1 VIDAFVDT
9 DVIVRFIT
17 GDDPVKTAAAGRL
30 FTAVE
35 NKQISL
41 YCPVTV
47 IADALYVLTS
57 RNLYG
62 IDRRVAVESLSALV
76 DLPGIHIAG
85 KPVVRVALDLF
96 ASTRV
101 DFGDAMLVAEMA
113 ATDIPTL
120 YSFDADFDRF
130 SSVKRVEPR

>member
-1 VIDAFVDT
+1 VNDAFVDT

-17 GDDPVKTAAAGRL
+17 GDDPTKMAAASRL
-30 FTAVE
+30 FSAVE
-35 NKQISL
+35 NKQLSL

-57 RNLYG
+57 RNLDA
-62 IDRRVAVESLSALV
+62 IDRRLAADALMALLELPEFHVAE
-76 DLPGIHIAG
+76 
-85 KPVVRVALDLF
+85 KPVVRAALELY

-101 DFGDAMLVAEMA
+101 DFGDAIIVAEMA
-113 ATDIPTL
+113 AAEIPTL

-130 SSVKRVEPR
+130 SSVQRIEPR